1 MVRLSLF
8 LYQQKNN
15 MPKIRIA
22 ITDDH
27 QIIIDGLVSLLSK
40 YNQLSIVLTTNSAAQ
55 MLEDLAKTE
64 VDILLT
70 DVMMPGMSGSELAKK
85 VRQLYPSIKIIA
97 LSMSGQAQTVSNM
110 IEDADIAGYL
120 LKQTNAGELA
130 AAIQKVYAGGI
141 YFQEDILQELEKL
154 GNKKSTAVA
163 VKITNREKQLIELIE
178 KDYSSKEIAAAL
190 NISLHT
196 VETHRKNI
204 MRKTGTGNVLLLV
217 KWAYENKVLSRE

>member
-1 MVRLSLF
+1 
-8 LYQQKNN
+8 

-22 ITDDH
+22 IVDDH
-27 QIIIDGLVSLLSK
+27 QIIIDGLVSLLGK
-40 YNQLSIVLTTNSAAQ
+40 HEQLQVVLTATDATHMLQ
-55 MLEDLAKTE
+55 MLEKQDA
-64 VDILLT
+64 DILLT
-70 DVMMPGMSGSELAKK
+70 DVMMPVMSGNELAKK

-120 LKQTNAGELA
+120 LKQTNATELA
-130 AAIQKVYAGGI
+130 TAIQKVYNGGI
-141 YFQEDILQELEKL
+141 YFHEDILEELQKL
-154 GNKKSTAVA
+154 DHQKQQQPL
-163 VKITNREKQLIELIE
+163 VKITNREKQLIGLIE
-178 KDYSSKEIAAAL
+178 KDYSSKQIAAAL

-217 KWAYENKVLSRE
+217 KWAYENNILVRE